1 MKIKYSLIS
10 IIPEN
15 SLEKL
20 KELQDKIFLLT
31 WSELFRKQRPLHITV
46 GAWNELNE
54 GEVENVCA
62 ELQKISWTHNA
73 FEINLGGTAYK
84 ENSNLKKIDVSFEP
98 YVVHIW
104 VHVNQKLKN
113 LVDDI
118 DNILRKYDIYF
129 EIIPY
134 TPHMTVAGRDLTKEG
149 FELLQKELQTFEFN
163 TTVLI
168 DSFSLVLAPCKENN
182 ISTMQEIKRFQLQD
196 NTLHSTI

>member
-1 MKIKYSLIS
+1 
-10 IIPEN
+10 
-15 SLEKL
+15 
-20 KELQDKIFLLT
+20 
-31 WSELFRKQRPLHITV
+31 
-46 GAWNELNE
+46 
-54 GEVENVCA
+54 
-62 ELQKISWTHNA
+62 
-73 FEINLGGTAYK
+73 
-84 ENSNLKKIDVSFEP
+84 
-98 YVVHIW
+98 
-104 VHVNQKLKN
+104 